1 MTETASIHPKHLSY
15 WDKVAL
21 LRVTDNREYIAYI
34 LETEEEDDFR
44 AAVAENPNATVEN
57 IRWAAAHHSGW
68 VRSRVIENPKT
79 PTDVLLTIVNDA
91 YKEILEHEEEART
104 VSPMRNYHLSMVDQ
118 HSGLVAEALAV
129 LMQRVNHSA

>member
-15 WDKVAL
+15 WDKVAV
-21 LRVTDNREYIAYI
+21 LRATDNQEYIAFI

-44 AAVAENPNATVEN
+44 AAIADNPNATVEH
-57 IRWAAAHHSGW
+57 IRWAAAHHAGW
-68 VRSRVIENPKT
+68 VRARVIANPKT

-104 VSPMRNYHLSMVDQ
+104 VSPMKSYHLNMVDQ
-118 HSGLVAEALAV
+118 NSGLVAEALAV
-129 LMQRVNHSA
+129 LMERMAPSA